1 MPDPSQSDRGGSNI
15 LLSQYTNF
23 KHVRPKQG
31 LALAEEAIRRRLL
44 CPSPDAVGLFAFA
57 GVWTEFRGDRGAKS
71 RPDPR
76 PSPRLRI
83 PDDLAERGG

>member
-1 MPDPSQSDRGGSNI
+1 VWFALNDDR
-15 LLSQYTNF
+15 
-23 KHVRPKQG
+23 P
-31 LALAEEAIRRRLL
+31 
-44 CPSPDAVGLFAFA
+44 LFAFA

-76 PSPRLRI
+76 PSPSLRI